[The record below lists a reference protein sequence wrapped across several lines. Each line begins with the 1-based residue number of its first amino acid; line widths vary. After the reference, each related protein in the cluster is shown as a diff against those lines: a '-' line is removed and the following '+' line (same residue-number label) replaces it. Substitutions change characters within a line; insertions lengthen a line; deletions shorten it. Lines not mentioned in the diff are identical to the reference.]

1 MKKRLIAASLC
12 AALALSMSACGSK
25 DADTEVATEVAT
37 TEDTQ
42 AEGTQ
47 TNVVPDP
54 NPEDCITKIC
64 DYKGIDI
71 SLTGDYEVKDDY
83 VNSLLESLL
92 VNMGLDA
99 VEVTDR
105 TTVQEGDY
113 VNVDYTGYHDGVA
126 FEGGSATDQMLDVS
140 NNSSV
145 DGMTYIDNFTAGLLG
160 AEVGSTVS
168 SDVTFPEDYGNA
180 ELAGEPAT
188 FEFVIKGIYQPVTVD
203 TLTDDMVAEYMQ
215 ETFQVSTRDELV
227 TFVRGYVESQMIAQ
241 YVQDYVLDNSEY
253 VIPEDYMEF
262 RLSQLEEYYVASYG
276 DRDTMIMYMEMSGTT
291 LEEVREQWREQL
303 DTQIGS
309 ELLFLYIAQLE
320 NLEVDEEE
328 YTQMVAS
335 YLQENGGSYGSQEE
349 LYSAMGY
356 GDVESGEAYMRGT
369 YLRNQALAFI
379 IENATL
385 DK

>member
-12 AALALSMSACGSK
+12 AALALSMTACGSK

-42 AEGTQ
+42 TAI
-47 TNVVPDP
+47 VPDP
-54 NPEDCITKIC
+54 DPADCVTKIC
-64 DYKGIDI
+64 DYKGIEI
-71 SLTGDYEVKDDY
+71 SLTGDYAVSDDY
-83 VNSLLESLL
+83 VNSILESLL

-113 VNVDYTGYHDGVA
+113 VNVDYTGYHNGVA
-126 FEGGSATDQMLDVS
+126 FEGGAATDQMLDVS
-140 NNSSV
+140 NNCSV
-145 DGMTYIDNFTAGLLG
+145 DGMTYIDNFTAGVLG

-168 SDVTFPEDYGNA
+168 SDVTFPEGYQNE
-180 ELAGEPAT
+180 ELAGEVAT
-188 FEFVIKGIYQPVTVD
+188 FEFVVKGIYQPVTVE

-215 ETFQVSTRDELV
+215 ETFQVATKEELV
-227 TFVRGYVESQMIAQ
+227 TFVHDYVESQNIAQ
-241 YVQDYVLDNSEY
+241 FVQDYVLNNSEY

-262 RLSQLEEYYVASYG
+262 RLSQLEDYYAASYG
-276 DRDTMIMYMEMSGTT
+276 DKDTMVMYMEMSGTS

-303 DTQIGS
+303 NTQIGS

-320 NLEVDEEE
+320 NMEVDEEE
-328 YTQMVAS
+328 YSQMVAS
-335 YLQENGGSYGSQEE
+335 YLQENGGSYSSEE
-349 LYSAMGY
+349 DLYSAMGY
-356 GDVESGEAYMRGT
+356 GDAQNGEEYMRGT

>member
-12 AALALSMSACGSK
+12 AALALSMTACGSK

-42 AEGTQ
+42 TAI
-47 TNVVPDP
+47 VPDP
-54 NPEDCITKIC
+54 DPADCVTKIC
-64 DYKGIDI
+64 DYKGIEI
-71 SLTGDYEVKDDY
+71 SLTGDYAVSDDY
-83 VNSLLESLL
+83 VNSILESLL

-113 VNVDYTGYHDGVA
+113 VNVDYTGYHNGVA

-140 NNSSV
+140 NNCSV
-145 DGMTYIDNFTAGLLG
+145 DGMTYIDNFTAGVLG

-168 SDVTFPEDYGNA
+168 SDVTFPEGYQNE
-180 ELAGEPAT
+180 ELAGEVAT
-188 FEFVIKGIYQPVTVD
+188 FEFVVKGIYQPVTVE

-215 ETFQVSTRDELV
+215 ETFQVSTKEELV
-227 TFVRGYVESQMIAQ
+227 TFVHDYVESQNIAQ
-241 YVQDYVLDNSEY
+241 YVQDYVLNNSEY

-262 RLSQLEEYYVASYG
+262 RLSQLEDYYAASYG
-276 DRDTMIMYMEMSGTT
+276 DKDTMVMYMEMSGTS
-291 LEEVREQWREQL
+291 LEEVREQWRAQL
-303 DTQIGS
+303 NTQIGS

-320 NLEVDEEE
+320 NMEVDEED
-328 YTQMVAS
+328 YSQMVSS
-335 YLQENGGSYGSQEE
+335 YLQENGGSYSTEE
-349 LYSAMGY
+349 DLYAAMGY
-356 GDVESGEAYMRGT
+356 GDAQNGEDYMRGT

-385 DK
+385 NK

>member
-12 AALALSMSACGSK
+12 AALALSMTACGSK

-42 AEGTQ
+42 TAI
-47 TNVVPDP
+47 VPDP
-54 NPEDCITKIC
+54 DPADCVTKIC
-64 DYKGIDI
+64 DYKGIEI
-71 SLTGDYEVKDDY
+71 SLTGDYAVSDDY
-83 VNSLLESLL
+83 VNSILESLL

-113 VNVDYTGYHDGVA
+113 VNVDYTGYHNGVA
-126 FEGGSATDQMLDVS
+126 FEGGAATDQMLDVS
-140 NNSSV
+140 NNCSV
-145 DGMTYIDNFTAGLLG
+145 DGMTYIDNFTAGVLG

-168 SDVTFPEDYGNA
+168 SDVTFPEGYQNE
-180 ELAGEPAT
+180 ELAGEVAT
-188 FEFVIKGIYQPVTVD
+188 FEFVVKGIYQPVTVE

-215 ETFQVSTRDELV
+215 ETFQVSTKEELV
-227 TFVRGYVESQMIAQ
+227 TFVHDYVESQNIAQ
-241 YVQDYVLDNSEY
+241 YVQDYVLNNSEY

-262 RLSQLEEYYVASYG
+262 RLSQLEDYYASSYG
-276 DRDTMIMYMEMSGTT
+276 DKDTMVMYMEMSGTS
-291 LEEVREQWREQL
+291 LEEVREQWRAQL
-303 DTQIGS
+303 NTQIGS

-320 NLEVDEEE
+320 NMEVDEEE
-328 YTQMVAS
+328 YSQMVAS
-335 YLQENGGSYGSQEE
+335 YLQENGGSYSSEE
-349 LYSAMGY
+349 DLYSAMGY
-356 GDVESGEAYMRGT
+356 GDAQNGEEYMRGT

>member
-12 AALALSMSACGSK
+12 AALALSMTACGSK

-42 AEGTQ
+42 TAI
-47 TNVVPDP
+47 VPDP
-54 NPEDCITKIC
+54 DPADCVTKIC
-64 DYKGIDI
+64 DYKGIEI
-71 SLTGDYEVKDDY
+71 SLTGDYAVSDDY
-83 VNSLLESLL
+83 VNSILESLL

-113 VNVDYTGYHDGVA
+113 VNVDYTGYHNGVA
-126 FEGGSATDQMLDVS
+126 FEGGAATDQMLDVS
-140 NNSSV
+140 NNCSV
-145 DGMTYIDNFTAGLLG
+145 DGMTYIDNFTAGVLG

-168 SDVTFPEDYGNA
+168 SDVTFPEGYQNE
-180 ELAGEPAT
+180 ELAGEVAT
-188 FEFVIKGIYQPVTVD
+188 FEFVVKGIYQPVTVE

-215 ETFQVSTRDELV
+215 ETFQVATKEELV
-227 TFVRGYVESQMIAQ
+227 TFVHDYVESQNIAQ
-241 YVQDYVLDNSEY
+241 FVQDYVLNNSEY

-262 RLSQLEEYYVASYG
+262 RLSQLEDYYASSYG
-276 DRDTMIMYMEMSGTT
+276 DKDTMVMYMEMSGTS
-291 LEEVREQWREQL
+291 LEEVREQWRAQL
-303 DTQIGS
+303 NTQIGS

-320 NLEVDEEE
+320 NMEVDEEE
-328 YTQMVAS
+328 YSQMVAS
-335 YLQENGGSYGSQEE
+335 YLQENGGSYSSEE
-349 LYSAMGY
+349 DLYSAMGY
-356 GDVESGEAYMRGT
+356 GDAQNGEEYMRGT

>member
-12 AALALSMSACGSK
+12 AALVLSMTACGSK

-42 AEGTQ
+42 TAI
-47 TNVVPDP
+47 VPDP
-54 NPEDCITKIC
+54 DPADCVTKIC
-64 DYKGIDI
+64 DYKEIEI
-71 SLTGDYEVKDDY
+71 SLTGDYAVSDDY
-83 VNSLLESLL
+83 VNSILESLL

-113 VNVDYTGYHDGVA
+113 VNVDYTGYHNGVA

-140 NNSSV
+140 NNCSV
-145 DGMTYIDNFTAGLLG
+145 DGMTYIDNFTAGVLG

-168 SDVTFPEDYGNA
+168 SDVTFPEGYQNE
-180 ELAGEPAT
+180 ELAGEVAT
-188 FEFVIKGIYQPVTVD
+188 FEFVVKGIYQPVTVE

-215 ETFQVSTRDELV
+215 ETFQVATKEELV
-227 TFVRGYVESQMIAQ
+227 TFVHDYVESQNIAQ
-241 YVQDYVLDNSEY
+241 FVQDYVLNNSEY

-262 RLSQLEEYYVASYG
+262 RLSQLEDYYASSYG
-276 DRDTMIMYMEMSGTT
+276 DKDTMVMYMEMSGTS
-291 LEEVREQWREQL
+291 LEEVREQWRAQL
-303 DTQIGS
+303 NTQIGS

-320 NLEVDEEE
+320 NMEVDEEE
-328 YTQMVAS
+328 YSQMVAS
-335 YLQENGGSYGSQEE
+335 YLQENGGSYSSEE
-349 LYSAMGY
+349 DLYSAMGY
-356 GDVESGEAYMRGT
+356 GDAQNGEEYMRGT

>member
-12 AALALSMSACGSK
+12 AALALSMTACGSK

-42 AEGTQ
+42 TAI
-47 TNVVPDP
+47 VPDP
-54 NPEDCITKIC
+54 DPADCVTKIC
-64 DYKGIDI
+64 DYKGIEI
-71 SLTGDYEVKDDY
+71 SLTGDYAVSDDY
-83 VNSLLESLL
+83 VNSILESLL

-113 VNVDYTGYHDGVA
+113 VNVDYTGYHNGVA

-140 NNSSV
+140 NNCSV
-145 DGMTYIDNFTAGLLG
+145 DGMTYIDNFTAGVLG

-168 SDVTFPEDYGNA
+168 SDVTFPEGYQNE
-180 ELAGEPAT
+180 ELAGEVAT
-188 FEFVIKGIYQPVTVD
+188 FEFVVKGIYQPVTVE

-215 ETFQVSTRDELV
+215 ETFQVSTKEELV
-227 TFVRGYVESQMIAQ
+227 TFVHDYVESQNIAQ
-241 YVQDYVLDNSEY
+241 YVQDYVLNNSEY

-262 RLSQLEEYYVASYG
+262 RLSQLEDYYAASYG
-276 DRDTMIMYMEMSGTT
+276 DKDTMVMYMEMSGTS
-291 LEEVREQWREQL
+291 LEEVREQWRAQL
-303 DTQIGS
+303 NTQIGS

-320 NLEVDEEE
+320 NMEVDEEE
-328 YTQMVAS
+328 YSQMVAS
-335 YLQENGGSYGSQEE
+335 YLQENGGSYSSEE
-349 LYSAMGY
+349 DLYSAMGY
-356 GDVESGEAYMRGT
+356 GDAQNGEEYMRGT

>member
-12 AALALSMSACGSK
+12 ASLALSMSACGSK

>member
-12 AALALSMSACGSK
+12 AALALSMTACGSK

-42 AEGTQ
+42 TAI
-47 TNVVPDP
+47 VPDP
-54 NPEDCITKIC
+54 DPADCVTKIC
-64 DYKGIDI
+64 DYKGIEI
-71 SLTGDYEVKDDY
+71 SLTGDYAVSDDY
-83 VNSLLESLL
+83 VNSILESLL

-113 VNVDYTGYHDGVA
+113 VNVDYTGYHNGVA
-126 FEGGSATDQMLDVS
+126 FEGGAATDQMLDVS
-140 NNSSV
+140 NNCSV
-145 DGMTYIDNFTAGLLG
+145 DGMTYIDNFTAGVLG

-168 SDVTFPEDYGNA
+168 SDVTFPEGYQNE
-180 ELAGEPAT
+180 ELAGEVAT
-188 FEFVIKGIYQPVTVD
+188 FEFVVKGIYQPVTVE

-215 ETFQVSTRDELV
+215 ETFQVATKEELV
-227 TFVRGYVESQMIAQ
+227 TFVHDYVESQNIAQ
-241 YVQDYVLDNSEY
+241 FVQDYVLNNSEY

-262 RLSQLEEYYVASYG
+262 RLSQLEDYYAASYG
-276 DRDTMIMYMEMSGTT
+276 DKDTMVMYMEMSGTS
-291 LEEVREQWREQL
+291 LEEVREQWRAQL
-303 DTQIGS
+303 NTQIGS

-320 NLEVDEEE
+320 NMEVDEEE
-328 YTQMVAS
+328 YSQMVAS
-335 YLQENGGSYGSQEE
+335 YLQENGGSYSSEE
-349 LYSAMGY
+349 DLYSAMGY
-356 GDVESGEAYMRGT
+356 GDAQNGEEYMRGT